1 MLMNNHLQRVD
12 KMSEPLTRAELE
24 TMRERAEKM
33 RLHPVAKH
41 FSSSGDVLH
50 LLDAYEQLLE
60 VTERLTGGI
69 PQRTWEGRITIDMA
83 SGTVTGQ
90 AIEQASEQTIV
101 ETDGQDET

>member
-1 MLMNNHLQRVD
+1 
-12 KMSEPLTRAELE
+12 
-24 TMRERAEKM
+24 MRERAEKM

-60 VTERLTGGI
+60 VTERLTGSI
-69 PQRTWEGRITIDMA
+69 PQRTWEGRITIDLA

-90 AIEQASEQTIV
+90 AIEQVIEETIA
-101 ETDGQDET
+101 ETDEQDET